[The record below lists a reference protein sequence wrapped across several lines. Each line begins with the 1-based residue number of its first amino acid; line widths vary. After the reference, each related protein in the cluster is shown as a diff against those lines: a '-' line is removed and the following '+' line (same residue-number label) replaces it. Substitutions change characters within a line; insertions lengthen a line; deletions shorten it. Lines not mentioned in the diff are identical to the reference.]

1 MLNDTSFSIF
11 SGIAGQI
18 QQRLRF
24 FSKNPRTEKPQPANI
39 MKARNPNGLQFIL
52 SYPS

>member
-1 MLNDTSFSIF
+1 LPDKSNNDCASFLKI
-11 SGIAGQI
+11 
-18 QQRLRF
+18 REL
-24 FSKNPRTEKPQPANI
+24 KKPQPANI